1 MLRELWTKF
10 NLLANYRKFLILAG
24 LLIVGDILH
33 ETATGGMPKNSDE
46 TGTAVIYL
54 IAGILAIYAGV
65 KKNKE

>member
-10 NLLANYRKFLILAG
+10 YLLAGYRKFLIFSG

-46 TGTAVIYL
+46 AGTAVIYL

>member
-10 NLLANYRKFLILAG
+10 YLLANYRKFLILAG

-46 TGTAVIYL
+46 TSTAVIYL
-54 IAGILAIYAGV
+54 IAGILAIYAGF